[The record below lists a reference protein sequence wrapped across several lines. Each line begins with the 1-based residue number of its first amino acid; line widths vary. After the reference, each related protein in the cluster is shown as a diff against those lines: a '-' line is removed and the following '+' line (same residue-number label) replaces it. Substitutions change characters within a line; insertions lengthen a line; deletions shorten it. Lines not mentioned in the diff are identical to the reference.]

1 MPLTVRRLSF
11 VILERTARR
20 NSEVESKAPR
30 IRDSAIPLQGVLPG
44 THIPTC
50 TPIAT
55 SATIWT
61 QRFLAGILIILLR
74 NGARSG
80 YLSVFSK
87 RVKRFAVSREKVGP
101 PHTPVVT
108 AYSSIRYENSSI
120 TGLVSTSLAI
130 RSTSALAAVLSS
142 APSRLSSKNLPW
154 RTASTPL

>member
-1 MPLTVRRLSF
+1 MPKLCAAYPLSS
-11 VILERTARR
+11 LNAPTKERGRVEGPEDSRSRYTA
-20 NSEVESKAPR
+20 S
-30 IRDSAIPLQGVLPG
+30 GVLNG

-50 TPIAT
+50 TPIAI
-55 SATIWT
+55 SATNWT
-61 QRFLAGILIILLR
+61 QRFLAVILIILLR
-74 NGARSG
+74 NGVSSG

-87 RVKRFAVSREKVGP
+87 RVKIFAVGREKVGP

-142 APSRLSSKNLPW
+142 APSRFNSKNLPW
-154 RTASTPL
+154 RTAPTPL